1 MDGTLFNGAENRQ
14 KIVKIFVGAPP
25 RSGNTYLHYTLRQ
38 AYSIH
43 VSMSNNHSTLPVL
56 DMLHSRDPYTAFI
69 VPVREPAAAVKSL
82 LVFEVISNPRILS
95 DPHIQG
101 VLERY
106 TSYWELVLSDP
117 ELFCV
122 VDFNI
127 LTTDRDL
134 ILKKLNLRYPS
145 LEENFNEDIPSD
157 ELIKA
162 NLNRDD
168 WTISKGVESAFLARG
183 HLPRSESEYKKIAE
197 EKLSSSIFRKRFEY
211 LNSLY
216 KELLAL

>member
-1 MDGTLFNGAENRQ
+1 
-14 KIVKIFVGAPP
+14 
-25 RSGNTYLHYTLRQ
+25 
-38 AYSIH
+38 
-43 VSMSNNHSTLPVL
+43 
-56 DMLHSRDPYTAFI
+56 MLSSRDPYTAFI
-69 VPVREPAAAVKSL
+69 VPVREPVASVESL
-82 LVFEVISNPRILS
+82 LVFDVFTNPNIFS
-95 DPHIQG
+95 TPHIQG

-145 LEENFNEDIPSD
+145 LEENLNEDIPSD

-168 WTISKGVESAFLARG
+168 WTISQGVENKFFARG
-183 HLPRSESEYKKIAE
+183 HLPREESEYKKTAK
-197 EKLSSSIFRKRFEY
+197 EKASNPIFKKRFEY